1 MNELTDMMIIEVE
14 QKLNNLTVQELEYL
28 ASEVAMSLVNVM
40 SNPRVESDPLLVLE
54 QCQLSILATLIY
66 LRLDKHTLN

>member
-14 QKLNNLTVQELEYL
+14 QKLNDLSEQELDDL
-28 ASEVAMSLVNVM
+28 AFEVAMALVKVM
-40 SNPRVESDPLLVLE
+40 SNPGVESDPLLVLE
-54 QCQLSILATLIY
+54 QCQLSILAVLIH